1 MQKPIT
7 LSTPIFH
14 PAVFHQNSQQR
25 NPEKWGEYFL
35 QIIDSSEVLEG
46 RQKNWGRVRD
56 VWQPPWIIE
65 GEGGTVA
72 GGELGSTCEHT
83 HVNLLL
89 LHLIPQIIALQETIA
104 PTGCIC
110 YWKLLCNCSLPCTK
124 TQLDFYYFIRNELIL
139 AKIPRSVNQ
148 TFCTGGSAMQQ
159 KWFFVLAPRKA
170 SSPLTRLEKCPR
182 LPSCPPLSSS
192 LQTAQ
197 AVLRNFTLDLSVNTL
212 GLPCPD
218 LTATNLTLHSSFI

>member
-124 TQLDFYYFIRNELIL
+124 TQLDFYYFIPNELIL

-159 KWFFVLAPRKA
+159 KWFFVLVPRKA

-182 LPSCPPLSSS
+182 LPSCPLSPALCKQRKPSYGIS
-192 LQTAQ
+192 
-197 AVLRNFTLDLSVNTL
+197 
-212 GLPCPD
+212 P
-218 LTATNLTLHSSFI
+218 